1 MKITL
6 RKQKILAFVSLL
18 LITLSVNAQDIH
30 FSQYYASPLTLNPAL
45 TGKFNGEWRVGGI
58 YRSQWA
64 PAGSPLFM
72 TPSIHADFS
81 LFKGKLK
88 KDAVGVGLMLFTD
101 RQNKATLV
109 TYQIMASLAY
119 HKGLG
124 RNNGTQIS
132 LGFQGGYVMKR
143 LNAQNLTFADGYSIV
158 GNSFVFNAANSSE
171 FAALKPNVNYFNMNA
186 GLFVNSRVRKNIVL
200 YGGYSLNNLG
210 TPTERFSNAGTVN
223 VDIAMRHVLHVGAEW
238 DAAERFVVIPG
249 VLWQAQAKSQEINFG
264 VTAGYHLIMDKE
276 PNGRDH
282 TTIFVGLWNR
292 MTPNFVTR
300 TKSKYAEESIIPK
313 IGFEIKRI
321 RFGAAL
327 DVPMS
332 KIRLTENGEVSG
344 SGLAASYKGNRP
356 LSFEIS
362 LVYIGKTSSPKEDLY
377 LFNPRF

>member
-1 MKITL
+1 MKINL
-6 RKQKILAFVSLL
+6 LKHRLLAVVSLL
-18 LITLSVNAQDIH
+18 VITFSVQSQDIH

-45 TGKFNGEWRVGGI
+45 TGKFNGEYRIGGI

-72 TPSIHADFS
+72 TPSLHVDFS

-88 KDAVGVGLMLFTD
+88 KDAVGVGLMFFTD

-109 TYQIMASLAY
+109 TTQIMLSLAY

-143 LNAQNLTFADGYSIV
+143 LNAQNLTFADGYTIGGGGFAYNTS
-158 GNSFVFNAANSSE
+158 AE
-171 FAALKPNVNYFNMNA
+171 LAALKPGVNYVNMNA
-186 GLFVNSRVRKNIVL
+186 GLFVNSRVRKNIVI

-210 TPTERFSNAGTVN
+210 TPTERFSSNGINN
-223 VDIAMRHVLHVGAEW
+223 VDIAMRHVIHVGAEW

-249 VLWQAQAKSQEINFG
+249 VLFQTQAKSQEINFG
-264 VTAGYHLIMDKE
+264 VTAGYHVKLDPE
-276 PNGRDH
+276 ANGRDH
-282 TTIFVGLWNR
+282 TTLFVGLWNR
-292 MTPNFVTR
+292 MTPNYVSSN
-300 TKSKYAEESIIPK
+300 KSKYGEESIIPK
-313 IGFEIKRI
+313 LGFEIKRI

-327 DVPMS
+327 DIPLS
-332 KIRLTENGEVSG
+332 KISLTKDGEVSG
-344 SGLAASYKGNRP
+344 TGLAASYKGNRP

-362 LVYIGKTSSPKEDLY
+362 LVYIGRTSSPKEDLY

>member
-1 MKITL
+1 MKINL
-6 RKQKILAFVSLL
+6 LNHRLFAFVSL
-18 LITLSVNAQDIH
+18 IVISFSVQAQDIH

-45 TGKFNGEWRVGGI
+45 TGKFNGEYRIGGI

-72 TPSIHADFS
+72 TPSLHVDFS

-88 KDAVGVGLMLFTD
+88 KDAVGVGLMFFTD

-109 TYQIMASLAY
+109 TTQIMLSLAY

-143 LNAQNLTFADGYSIV
+143 LNAQNLTFADGYTI
-158 GNSFVFNAANSSE
+158 GGGEFVYGTSSE
-171 FAALKPNVNYFNMNA
+171 LAALKPGVNYINMNA
-186 GLFVNSRVRKNIVL
+186 GLFVNSRVRKNIIV
-200 YGGYSLNNLG
+200 YGGYSVNNLG
-210 TPTERFSNAGTVN
+210 TPTERFSSNGTTN
-223 VDIAMRHVLHVGAEW
+223 VDIAMRHVLQVGAEW

-249 VLWQAQAKSQEINFG
+249 VLWQTQAKSAELNFG
-264 VTAGYHLIMDKE
+264 VTAGYHVKLDSE

-282 TTIFVGLWNR
+282 TTIFLGLWNR
-292 MTPNFVTR
+292 MTPNYVSA
-300 TKSKYAEESIIPK
+300 TKSKYGEESIIPK
-313 IGFEIKRI
+313 LGFEIKRI

-327 DVPMS
+327 DIPLS
-332 KIRLTENGEVSG
+332 KIRLTKDGEVSG

-356 LSFEIS
+356 LAFEIS
-362 LVYIGKTSSPKEDLY
+362 LVYVGRTSSPKEDLY

>member
-1 MKITL
+1 MKINL
-6 RKQKILAFVSLL
+6 LKHRLLAVVSLL
-18 LITLSVNAQDIH
+18 VITFSVQSQDIH

-45 TGKFNGEWRVGGI
+45 TGKFNGEYRIGGI

-72 TPSIHADFS
+72 TPSLHVDFS

-88 KDAVGVGLMLFTD
+88 KDAVGVGLMFFTD

-109 TYQIMASLAY
+109 TTQIMLSLAY

-143 LNAQNLTFADGYSIV
+143 LNALNLTFADGYTIGGGGFAYNTS
-158 GNSFVFNAANSSE
+158 AE
-171 FAALKPNVNYFNMNA
+171 LAALKPGVNYVNMNA
-186 GLFVNSRVRKNIVL
+186 GLFVNSRVRKNIVI

-210 TPTERFSNAGTVN
+210 TPTERFSSNGINN
-223 VDIAMRHVLHVGAEW
+223 VDIAMRHVIHVGAEW

-249 VLWQAQAKSQEINFG
+249 ILWQTQAKSAELNFG
-264 VTAGYHLIMDKE
+264 VTAGYHVRLDPE
-276 PNGRDH
+276 ANGRDH
-282 TTIFVGLWNR
+282 TTLFVGLWNR
-292 MTPNFVTR
+292 MTPNYVSGN
-300 TKSKYAEESIIPK
+300 KSKYGEESIIPK
-313 IGFEIKRI
+313 LGFEIKRI

-327 DVPMS
+327 DIPLS
-332 KIRLTENGEVSG
+332 KISLTKDGEVSG
-344 SGLAASYKGNRP
+344 TGLAASYKGNRP

-362 LVYIGKTSSPKEDLY
+362 LVYIGRTSSPKEDLY